1 MIRSI
6 VSSSRCIAFTF
17 IILMACG
24 LGAEAY
30 SQDFVYRPKNPAFG
44 GSPANFSWMFQGAQA
59 QKSFDD
65 ETDRFRRDPLQDFQD
80 QLQRRLLN
88 ELSREIVG
96 DRFSG
101 SGIDF
106 GQEGSFEFGDF
117 FVEVEEGPDGLRI
130 QITNALTG
138 DSSTITVPALP

>member
-1 MIRSI
+1 MILLAMP
-6 VSSSRCIAFTF
+6 VSRYVAFVLVTLIA
-17 IILMACG
+17 AG
-24 LGAEAY
+24 LSTSVCA
-30 SQDFVYRPKNPAFG
+30 QDFVYRPKNPAFG
-44 GSPANFSWMFQGAQA
+44 GSPANFSWMFQSAQA
-59 QKSFDD
+59 QKDFED
-65 ETDRFRRDPLQDFQD
+65 ETSQFRRDPLQNFQD

-88 ELSREIVG
+88 ELSREIIG

-106 GQEGSFEFGDF
+106 GEEGSFEFGDF

-130 QITNALTG
+130 QIINALTG